1 MNPLEGIEFFPI
13 FAGEIPPPMV
23 KQKQLKRHRAN
34 CKKEQTKEA
43 FETEKI
49 HKESI
54 LAKLHETDA
63 ADVCASRGEKWFGN
77 FVKCGNEKFVM
88 MCDEC
93 RRVKECSYKCSNR
106 FCPNCAWRIAAKR
119 RELITAITKQI
130 YEVKHVVL
138 TQRNFYKDL
147 TGEIRKSRA
156 NLAKIRRQKF
166 WGRVTGGCASLELTN
181 EEKGWHL
188 HWHVLVQSQFVDAQ
202 KLAVAWGKLV
212 GQDYAIVKV
221 LPVGEKSYVHET
233 CKYVAKGSDIAKWTG
248 KQILEFILAL
258 RDVRSFGTF
267 GKFRQMQK
275 FARAMIELEK
285 IEEPACECGCTTKT
299 FAADESAANHIIDKI
314 YS

>member
-1 MNPLEGIEFFPI
+1 
-13 FAGEIPPPMV
+13 MV